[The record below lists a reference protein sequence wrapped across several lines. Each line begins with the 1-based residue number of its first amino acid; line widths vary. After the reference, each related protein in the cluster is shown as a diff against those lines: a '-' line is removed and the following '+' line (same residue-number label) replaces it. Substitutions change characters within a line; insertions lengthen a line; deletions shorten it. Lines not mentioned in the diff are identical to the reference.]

1 MQFLR
6 SLLILAEWNLIAHK
20 MENNYSKITAL
31 IVDDEAKSRS
41 ILNKLLTDFCP
52 EVEVTGFADSVNEA
66 YKLFI
71 EKKPQLL
78 FLDVEMPHGSG
89 FDLLHRLPNLNFEVI
104 FVTGFDHYALKAIK
118 FHALDYLLKPVDI
131 DELIQSVK
139 KAQEA
144 IQKARDTERI
154 RQLISNLSNPDP
166 GTQQIAIPTN
176 EGREFIPVEQI
187 IYCAADG
194 GYTIIYLQNNRKLIS
209 SRNLGEY
216 EKLLPPASE
225 SQKHR
230 FYRIHYGQLVNLF
243 YIKKYNSKENYVRM
257 SNGDQINIAQRRK
270 AKFLELVE
278 G

>member
-1 MQFLR
+1 MIR
-6 SLLILAEWNLIAHK
+6 DN
-20 MENNYSKITAL
+20 SKITAL

-41 ILNKLLTDFCP
+41 ILAKLLNDFCP
-52 EVEVTGFADSVNEA
+52 EVDVVGDAESVDTAFRE
-66 YKLFI
+66 FI

-78 FLDVEMPHGSG
+78 FLDIEMPHGSG
-89 FDLLHRLPNLNFEVI
+89 FDLLRRLPNLNFEVV

-131 DELIQSVK
+131 EELIQAVK
-139 KAQEA
+139 KAKKA
-144 IQKARDTERI
+144 INQTQDTQRI
-154 RQLISNLSNPDP
+154 KQLIVNLSNPDP
-166 GTQQIAIPTN
+166 STQQIAIPTS

-187 IYCAADG
+187 IYCEADA
-194 GYTIIYLQNNRKLIS
+194 GYTTIYLKNKRKLVS

-216 EKLLPPASE
+216 EKLLPSPDE

-243 YIKKYNSKENYVRM
+243 FIEKYNSRENYVLM
-257 SNGDQINIAQRRK
+257 SNGAQINIAQRRK
-270 AKFLELVE
+270 SKFLELVE